1 MKTVSAREANQ
12 NFSKLLK
19 RAADG
24 EAVVITRR
32 GKPVA
37 RLGPLSSPEQDAERA
52 AAHERLMKLL
62 LKGVNLGGIRV
73 NRDEIHDR

>member
-12 NFSKLLK
+12 NF
-19 RAADG
+19 
-24 EAVVITRR
+24 
-32 GKPVA
+32 
-37 RLGPLSSPEQDAERA
+37 SSPEQDAERA